1 MTEQLSTNRRKS
13 TPCPGGD
20 ENCPHLDEVSRLR
33 AEVKQL
39 AKMVRTDELTGLFN
53 FRYFN
58 QALSLEMERTR
69 RSGQTVCLIMCDLDH
84 FKDINDEHGHEVGNL
99 VLAHV
104 AGLVRRAIRRL
115 DISCR
120 YGGEEFALILPDTGM
135 PQGVE
140 FANRHRRVIESSP
153 VAVGDLSLGIAASFG
168 VGVYQRDEALSEKE
182 FVERVDGLLYLAKE
196 QGRNR
201 VCHTLDSGAES
212 AGSERG
218 VASA

>member
-1 MTEQLSTNRRKS
+1 
-13 TPCPGGD
+13 
-20 ENCPHLDEVSRLR
+20 
-33 AEVKQL
+33 
-39 AKMVRTDELTGLFN
+39 
-53 FRYFN
+53 N

-135 PQGVE
+135 PQGGV
-140 FANRHRRVIESSP
+140 NSP
-153 VAVGDLSLGIAASFG
+153 IAS
-168 VGVYQRDEALSEKE
+168 DALSNLHPW
-182 FVERVDGLLYLAKE
+182 R
-196 QGRNR
+196 
-201 VCHTLDSGAES
+201 S
-212 AGSERG
+212 ATSP
-218 VASA
+218 

>member
-1 MTEQLSTNRRKS
+1 
-13 TPCPGGD
+13 
-20 ENCPHLDEVSRLR
+20 
-33 AEVKQL
+33 
-39 AKMVRTDELTGLFN
+39 
-53 FRYFN
+53 
-58 QALSLEMERTR
+58 
-69 RSGQTVCLIMCDLDH
+69 
-84 FKDINDEHGHEVGNL
+84 
-99 VLAHV
+99 
-104 AGLVRRAIRRL
+104 
-115 DISCR
+115 
-120 YGGEEFALILPDTGM
+120 M

-140 FANRHRRVIESSP
+140 FANRLRRVIESSP